1 MADDLSAAQPGAPLG
16 SARSWRLRLIRAA
29 NLTIATDPA
38 LADLYRTRFEGAPP
52 KVRVRGGVVAVE
64 YGPRFRPANWGRQA
78 AELTLNPSVGWRIEA
93 PKGLE
98 GLRADLRAIQ
108 LLGLEVQHATSKAE
122 VTLARPVGTVLLR
135 FGGASEVTIHR
146 PTGTAARVQVT
157 GGASRVSFDDQFYK
171 AVGGEAS
178 WTTSDFEQ
186 ATDRYDI
193 DFSRGVRDLVV
204 DTLEVQVARRS
215 QRLLATVL
223 FTDIVGSTERARAV
237 GDQRWRELLDLHD
250 EAARRLVD
258 QEGGR
263 LIKSTGDGIL
273 AVFDRPGRGIRCAL
287 ALREELRD
295 RGSRSGPGSTPE
307 RSTSAATTWAGS
319 RSTWPPGSW
328 PPPAPVRSWCP
339 GPSGTW
345 SGLRH
350 RPGGPWD
357 PHAQGPGRP
366 LAALCRQLSGDPRQD
381 RSPPP
386 GTLNP
391 ARESWPTKPSGHESS
406 PRPGC
411 LDMAQATSWPTAGS
425 RERMTSPH
433 TVGGDLGNG
442 DPHSASPPF
451 ADREAVTSRSVPVEH
466 AYAWRWRWATDGR

>member
-1 MADDLSAAQPGAPLG
+1 VLPVLGSIVEGWRQRPGKRRLLYGRFVCWRTDRAWRRQRWRNESDVAGELSAAPPGAPLG
-16 SARSWRLRLIRAA
+16 SARSWRLRLVRAP

-38 LADLYRTRFEGAPP
+38 LPDLYRTRFEGAPP
-52 KVRVRGGVVAVE
+52 KVRVRAGVVAVE

-171 AVGGEAS
+171 AVGGKAS

-186 ATDRYDI
+186 ATDRYEI

-295 RGSRSGPGSTPE
+295 RGIEIRAGLHTGEVDLRGDDVGGIAVHLAARIMAAAGPGE
-307 RSTSAATTWAGS
+307 VLVS
-319 RSTWPPGSW
+319 RT
-328 PPPAPVRSWCP
+328 VRD
-339 GPSGTW
+339 
-345 SGLRH
+345 L
-350 RPGGPWD
+350 
-357 PHAQGPGRP
+357 
-366 LAALCRQLSGDPRQD
+366 
-381 RSPPP
+381 
-386 GTLNP
+386 
-391 ARESWPTKPSGHESS
+391 
-406 PRPGC
+406 
-411 LDMAQATSWPTAGS
+411 
-425 RERMTSPH
+425 
-433 TVGGDLGNG
+433 VGGSDIALEDHGTHTLKGVGDLWQLFA
-442 DPHSASPPF
+442 AS
-451 ADREAVTSRSVPVEH
+451 
-466 AYAWRWRWATDGR
+466 